1 MFSLPLALCAGGLG
15 VIDMELL
22 SVIRRWHHR
31 DHLSIRAISRRT
43 GLSRNTVRKY
53 LRADSVE
60 PQFLAPVR
68 ASKLDPYADKLAA
81 MLRVESGK
89 SRKHKRTIK
98 QLHADLVILGYKGS
112 YNRVAAF
119 ARDWK
124 AARLREQQTSGRGTF
139 VPLAFV
145 PGEAFQF
152 DWSEDWAIIA
162 GERTKLQVA
171 HVKLSYS
178 RAFMLRA
185 YPLQTHEML
194 FDAHNHA
201 FRVLGGVPRR
211 GIYDNMKTAVDK
223 VGRGKQR
230 QVNIRF
236 SAMVS
241 HLLFEAE
248 FCNPASGW
256 EKGQIEKN
264 VQDARHRLWQPLPNV
279 PSLAALNDWL
289 EKRCRELWSQIE
301 HGSQPGTIA
310 EVWAEEVRHLM
321 AMPRPFDG
329 FVEHTKRVTPTC
341 LVHLERN
348 RYSVPASFANRP
360 VSLRVYPD
368 RIVIVAEGHAICEH
382 RRAFVRSHDRQSQT
396 IYDWR
401 HYLAVVQRK
410 PGALRNGAPFA
421 EMPTAFR
428 SLQQHLLKTPGGD
441 REMVEILSLV
451 LQHDE
456 QVVLTAVELAC
467 KAGVPTKT
475 HILNL
480 LHRLID
486 GTPLTTP
493 TIDAPQALTLTTE
506 PQANVERY
514 DALRRAREV
523 RHAS

>member
-1 MFSLPLALCAGGLG
+1 
-15 VIDMELL
+15 MELL

-31 DHLSIRAISRRT
+31 DRCSIRQISRRT

-60 PQFLAPVR
+60 PRFHVPDR
-68 ASKLDPYADKLAA
+68 PSKLDPYADKLAA
-81 MLRVESGK
+81 MLRVEAGK
-89 SRKHKRTIK
+89 SRKHKRTVK
-98 QLHADLVILGYKGS
+98 QLHADLVTLGYEGS

-178 RAFMLRA
+178 RAFTLRA
-185 YPLQTHEML
+185 YLLQTHEML

-211 GIYDNMKTAVDK
+211 GIYDNMRTAVDK
-223 VGRGKQR
+223 VGRGKER

-241 HLLFEAE
+241 HFLFEAE

-264 VQDARHRLWQPLPNV
+264 VQDARHRLWQPMPNF
-279 PSLAALNDWL
+279 PSLEALNDWL
-289 EKRCRELWSQIE
+289 ETRCQELWTQIE
-301 HGSQPGTIA
+301 HGAQPGSIA
-310 EVWAEEVRHLM
+310 DVWAEEIRHLM
-321 AMPRPFDG
+321 PMPRPFDG
-329 FVEHTKRVTPTC
+329 FVEHAKRVSPTC

-368 RIVIVAEGHAICEH
+368 RIVVVAEGQAICEH
-382 RRAFVRSHDRQSQT
+382 GRVFARSHDRQSRT
-396 IYDWR
+396 VYDWR

-421 EMPTAFR
+421 EMPPAFR
-428 SLQQHLLKTPGGD
+428 SLQQHLLKRPSGD

-451 LQHDE
+451 RQHDE
-456 QVVLTAVELAC
+456 QVVVTAVELALQ
-467 KAGVPTKT
+467 AGVPTKT

-486 GTPLTTP
+486 GTPLSTP
-493 TIDAPQALTLTTE
+493 TIPAPASLALTTE

-514 DALRRAREV
+514 DALRRAREA